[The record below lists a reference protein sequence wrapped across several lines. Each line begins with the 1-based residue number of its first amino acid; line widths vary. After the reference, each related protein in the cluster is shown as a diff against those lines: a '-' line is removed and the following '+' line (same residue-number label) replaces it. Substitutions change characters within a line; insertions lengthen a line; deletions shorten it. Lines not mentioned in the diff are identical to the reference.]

1 MSTKSTFDISGMSC
15 SACSARVER
24 AVSKLDG
31 ASQVNVNLLSQ
42 KMTLDIDRDKLSEE
56 EVIQAVEKA
65 GYGASL
71 QAGGEIS
78 GSSGGRSAQLSP
90 LKAREQRAKQA
101 EKEYRDRLRRLFI
114 SLLFG
119 ALLFYLSMGHMLHWP
134 LPACF
139 LGEENLMIFALSQW
153 TLLLPVLAVNAQIF
167 KKGFYHLFHGSPNMD
182 SLIAVGSGAAVVYGL
197 YALFKMAYG
206 LGHGDSAMVMDFA
219 MNLYFESAGTILALI
234 SLGKTL
240 EERAKG
246 KTSAAIAA
254 LVDLSPKTARVL
266 EQGQEKEIPVEEVLS
281 GMTLLVKAGESIPV
295 DGVVLEGSGA
305 VDESALTGESL
316 PVEKQAGDTVIGATI
331 NRSGYFSLRATRV
344 GEDSTLAQIIR
355 LVDEAA
361 GSKAPMA
368 RLADKVSGI
377 FVPVVMLIAAVTLL
391 VWLFA
396 GKSVEFAL
404 SNAISVLVISCPCAL
419 GLATP
424 TAIMVG
430 TGRGAANGILIKSAE
445 ALETA
450 SRVDTILLDKT
461 GTITEGKPR
470 VTDVLIFS
478 ESSAAE
484 TTARRD
490 LLQLAWNLEKRS
502 EHPLAGAI
510 VAEIEA
516 QARGERSAST
526 TLQADSQHSEK
537 QVRASQLQPDSA
549 LNESLPLEE
558 FRQVPGGGL
567 AGMLEGQKVL
577 AGNLSLLRQEGFFE
591 RELYEENAEGT
602 NFAGGPLEEQLEE
615 LAASL
620 ADEGKTPLF
629 FTRGKTLL
637 GLMALADGIKADSP
651 AAIRRLKEM
660 GLGVVMLTGDHE
672 RSARALARPLALDRV
687 IADILPQ
694 DKEREVR
701 RLQEAGHKLAMV
713 GDGINDAPALV
724 RADVGIAIGAGSDV
738 ALESADL
745 VLMKSR
751 LADLI
756 TALRLSKATVRNI
769 KENLFWALF
778 YNALCIPLAAGV
790 FYPAFGLQLSPMIA
804 ALAMSFSSLFV
815 VSNALRLRFFK
826 AEELPPERAEESSLR
841 SSATSSSAVY
851 TETHAAGSAEVNSVG
866 NSAANPTV
874 NSETNSVRNSAARYT
889 YLTLNDEKTEKP
901 KTKTENIKT
910 ESREEKKMEK
920 RLKIEGMM
928 CQHCVQHVSK
938 ALQGVKG
945 VDKVE
950 VSLEKKEAR
959 VSGTEPLSDAEL
971 KAAVK
976 EAGYD
981 VTAID

>member
-15 SACSARVER
+15 SACSARVEK

-234 SLGKTL
+234 SFGKTL

-484 TTARRD
+484 TTARRG

-591 RELYEENAEGT
+591 RELHEENAEGT

-637 GLMALADGIKADSP
+637 GLMALADGIKVDSP

-826 AEELPPERAEESSLR
+826 AEELPPERVEASSVR
-841 SSATSSSAVY
+841 SSATRLSTVY
-851 TETHAAGSAEVNSVG
+851 TETHAAGSPEEKSVRS
-866 NSAANPTV
+866 SATNPTI

-889 YLTLNDEKTEKP
+889 YLTLNDE
-901 KTKTENIKT
+901 KTENIKT

>member
-1 MSTKSTFDISGMSC
+1 MSC
-15 SACSARVER
+15 SACSARVEK

-78 GSSGGRSAQLSP
+78 GSSGGRSAQFSP

-246 KTSAAIAA
+246 KTSEAIAA

-470 VTDVLIFS
+470 VTDVFVFS
-478 ESSAAE
+478 ENTAAE

-490 LLQLAWNLEKRS
+490 LLQLAWSLEKRS

-510 VAEIEA
+510 VTEIEA

-526 TLQADSQHSEK
+526 TLQADSQPSEK

-591 RELYEENAEGT
+591 RELHEENAEGT
-602 NFAGGPLEEQLEE
+602 NFAGGSLEEQLEE

-651 AAIRRLKEM
+651 AAIRRLKDM

-672 RSARALARPLALDRV
+672 RSARALARPLALDRL

-694 DKEREVR
+694 DKEKEVR

-815 VSNALRLRFFK
+815 VTNALRLRFFK
-826 AEELPPERAEESSLR
+826 AEELPPERAEASSLK
-841 SSATSSSAVY
+841 SSATRSSAVY
-851 TETHAAGSAEVNSVG
+851 TEIHTAGSAEEKSVRS
-866 NSAANPTV
+866 SAANSTIS
-874 NSETNSVRNSAARYT
+874 SESNSVRSSEARYT
-889 YLTLNDEKTEKP
+889 YLTLNNGEKN
-901 KTKTENIKT
+901 ENIKT
-910 ESREEKKMEK
+910 ESREEKIMEK
-920 RLKIEGMM
+920 RLSIEGMM

-950 VSLEKKEAR
+950 VSLEAKEAR

-976 EAGYD
+976 DAGYD

>member
-15 SACSARVER
+15 SACSARVEK

-78 GSSGGRSAQLSP
+78 GSSGGRSAQFSP

-246 KTSAAIAA
+246 KTSEAIAA

-470 VTDVLIFS
+470 VTDVFVFS
-478 ESSAAE
+478 ENTAAE

-490 LLQLAWNLEKRS
+490 LLQLAWSLEKRS

-510 VAEIEA
+510 VTEIEA

-526 TLQADSQHSEK
+526 TLQADSQPSEK

-591 RELYEENAEGT
+591 RELHEENAEGT
-602 NFAGGPLEEQLEE
+602 NFAGGSLEEQLEE

-651 AAIRRLKEM
+651 AAIRRLKDM

-672 RSARALARPLALDRV
+672 RSARALARPLALDRL

-694 DKEREVR
+694 DKEKEVR

-815 VSNALRLRFFK
+815 VTNALRLRFFK
-826 AEELPPERAEESSLR
+826 AEELPPERAEASSLK
-841 SSATSSSAVY
+841 SSATRSSAVY
-851 TETHAAGSAEVNSVG
+851 TEIHTAGSAEEKSVRS
-866 NSAANPTV
+866 SAANSTIS
-874 NSETNSVRNSAARYT
+874 SESNSVRSSEARYT
-889 YLTLNDEKTEKP
+889 YLTLNNGEKN
-901 KTKTENIKT
+901 ENIKT
-910 ESREEKKMEK
+910 ESREEKIMEK
-920 RLKIEGMM
+920 RLSIEGMM

-950 VSLEKKEAR
+950 VSLEAKEAR

-976 EAGYD
+976 DAGYD

>member
-1 MSTKSTFDISGMSC
+1 MSNKSTFDISGMSC
-15 SACSARVER
+15 SACSARVEK

-56 EVIQAVEKA
+56 DVIKAVEAA

-71 QAGGEIS
+71 QDGGEIS
-78 GSSGGRSAQLSP
+78 GSSGGRSARPSP

-101 EKEYRDRLRRLFI
+101 EKKYRDRVRRLLL
-114 SLLFG
+114 SLFFG
-119 ALLFYLSMGHMLHWP
+119 GLLFYLSMGHMLHWP

-246 KTSAAIAA
+246 KTSSAIAA

-368 RLADKVSGI
+368 KLADKVSGI
-377 FVPVVMLIAAVTLL
+377 FVPVVMLISAVTLL

-470 VTDVLIFS
+470 VTDVFVFS
-478 ESSAAE
+478 ENTAAE

-490 LLQLAWNLEKRS
+490 LLQLAWSLEKRS

-516 QARGERSAST
+516 QARGERSVST
-526 TLQADSQHSEK
+526 TLQADSQHPEK
-537 QVRASQLQPDSA
+537 QVSTSQLQAGFP

-591 RELYEENAEGT
+591 RELHEENADGT
-602 NFAGGPLEEQLEE
+602 NFAGDPLEEQLEE

-637 GLMALADGIKADSP
+637 GLMALADGVKADSP

-660 GLGVVMLTGDHE
+660 GLEVVMLTGDHE

-815 VSNALRLRFFK
+815 VTNALRLRFFK
-826 AEELPPERAEESSLR
+826 AEELPLERAEASSLR
-841 SSATSSSAVY
+841 SSAANSTISSES
-851 TETHAAGSAEVNSVG
+851 
-866 NSAANPTV
+866 
-874 NSETNSVRNSAARYT
+874 NSVRSSEAHYT
-889 YLTLNDEKTEKP
+889 YLTLNNGEKN
-901 KTKTENIKT
+901 ENIKT
-910 ESREEKKMEK
+910 ESREEKIMEK
-920 RLKIEGMM
+920 RLSIEGMM

>member
-1 MSTKSTFDISGMSC
+1 MSNKFTFDISGMSC
-15 SACSARVER
+15 SACSARVEK

-56 EVIQAVEKA
+56 DVIKAVEAA

-78 GSSGGRSAQLSP
+78 GSSGGRSARPSP

-101 EKEYRDRLRRLFI
+101 EKEYRDRVRRLLI

-119 ALLFYLSMGHMLHWP
+119 GLLFYLSMGHMLHWP

-197 YALFKMAYG
+197 YALFKIAYG

-368 RLADKVSGI
+368 KLADKVSGI

-470 VTDVLIFS
+470 VTDVFVFS
-478 ESSAAE
+478 ENTAAE

-490 LLQLAWNLEKRS
+490 LLQLAWSLEKRS

-516 QARGERSAST
+516 QARGERSSST
-526 TLQADSQHSEK
+526 ALQADSQPSEK
-537 QVRASQLQPDSA
+537 QVSTSQLQAGFP

-567 AGMLEGQKVL
+567 AGVLEGQKVL

-591 RELYEENAEGT
+591 RELHEKD
-602 NFAGGPLEEQLEE
+602 AGETAFSGDPLEEQLEE

-620 ADEGKTPLF
+620 ADKGKTPLF

-637 GLMALADGIKADSP
+637 GVMALADGMKADSP
-651 AAIRRLKEM
+651 AAIQRLKKM
-660 GLGVVMLTGDHE
+660 GLEVVMLTGDHE

-815 VSNALRLRFFK
+815 VTNALRLRFFK
-826 AEELPPERAEESSLR
+826 AEELPFERAEASSLR
-841 SSATSSSAVY
+841 SSAANSTISSES
-851 TETHAAGSAEVNSVG
+851 
-866 NSAANPTV
+866 
-874 NSETNSVRNSAARYT
+874 NSVRSSEAHYT
-889 YLTLNDEKTEKP
+889 YLTLNNGEKN
-901 KTKTENIKT
+901 ENIKT
-910 ESREEKKMEK
+910 ESREEKIMEK
-920 RLKIEGMM
+920 RLSIEGMM

-950 VSLEKKEAR
+950 VSLEAKEAR

-976 EAGYD
+976 DAGYD
-981 VTAID
+981 VTVID

>member
-1 MSTKSTFDISGMSC
+1 MSNKFTFDISGMSC
-15 SACSARVER
+15 SACSARVEK

-56 EVIQAVEKA
+56 DVIKAVEAA

-78 GSSGGRSAQLSP
+78 GSSGGRSARPSP

-101 EKEYRDRLRRLFI
+101 EKEYRDRVRRLLI

-119 ALLFYLSMGHMLHWP
+119 GLLFYLSMGHMLHWP

-316 PVEKQAGDTVIGATI
+316 PVEKQSGDTVIGATI

-368 RLADKVSGI
+368 KLADKVSGI
-377 FVPVVMLIAAVTLL
+377 FVPVVMLISAVTLL

-470 VTDVLIFS
+470 VTDVFVFS
-478 ESSAAE
+478 ENTAAE

-490 LLQLAWNLEKRS
+490 LLQLAWSLEKRS

-510 VAEIEA
+510 VTEIEA
-516 QARGERSAST
+516 QDRGEHSAST
-526 TLQADSQHSEK
+526 ALQEDSQPSEK
-537 QVRASQLQPDSA
+537 QVSTSQLQAGFP

-567 AGMLEGQKVL
+567 AGILEGQKVL

-591 RELYEENAEGT
+591 RELHEKD
-602 NFAGGPLEEQLEE
+602 AGETAFSGDPLEEQLEE

-620 ADEGKTPLF
+620 ADKGKTPLF

-637 GLMALADGIKADSP
+637 GVMALADGMKADSP
-651 AAIRRLKEM
+651 AAIQRLKKM
-660 GLGVVMLTGDHE
+660 GLEVVMLTGDHE

-815 VSNALRLRFFK
+815 VTNALRLRFFK
-826 AEELPPERAEESSLR
+826 AEELPLERAEASSLR

-851 TETHAAGSAEVNSVG
+851 TEIHSAGSPEGKSVG
-866 NSAANPTV
+866 SSAANSTI

-889 YLTLNDEKTEKP
+889 YLTLNNGEKN
-901 KTKTENIKT
+901 ENIKT
-910 ESREEKKMEK
+910 ESREEKIMEK
-920 RLKIEGMM
+920 RLSIEGMM

-976 EAGYD
+976 DAGYD

>member
-15 SACSARVER
+15 SACSARVEK

-101 EKEYRDRLRRLFI
+101 EKEYRDRLRRLLI

-119 ALLFYLSMGHMLHWP
+119 GLLFYLSMGHMLHWP

-246 KTSAAIAA
+246 KTSSAIAA

-368 RLADKVSGI
+368 KLADKVSGI

-470 VTDVLIFS
+470 VTDVFVFS
-478 ESSAAE
+478 ENTAAE

-490 LLQLAWNLEKRS
+490 LLQLAWSLEKRS

-516 QARGERSAST
+516 QARSERSAST
-526 TLQADSQHSEK
+526 TLQADSQHPEN
-537 QVRASQLQPDSA
+537 QVRASQLQPGSA

-591 RELYEENAEGT
+591 RELHEENADGT
-602 NFAGGPLEEQLEE
+602 NFAGDPLEEQLEE

-637 GLMALADGIKADSP
+637 GLMALADGVKADSP

-660 GLGVVMLTGDHE
+660 GLEVVMLTGDHE

-815 VSNALRLRFFK
+815 VTNALRLRFFK
-826 AEELPPERAEESSLR
+826 AEELPLERAEASSLR
-841 SSATSSSAVY
+841 SSAANSTISSES
-851 TETHAAGSAEVNSVG
+851 
-866 NSAANPTV
+866 
-874 NSETNSVRNSAARYT
+874 NSVRSSEAHYT
-889 YLTLNDEKTEKP
+889 YLTLNNGEKN
-901 KTKTENIKT
+901 ENIKT
-910 ESREEKKMEK
+910 ESREEKIMEK
-920 RLKIEGMM
+920 RLSIEGMM

>member
-1 MSTKSTFDISGMSC
+1 MSNKFTFDISGMSC
-15 SACSARVER
+15 SACSARVEK

-56 EVIQAVEKA
+56 DVIKAVEAA

-78 GSSGGRSAQLSP
+78 GSSGGRSARPSP

-101 EKEYRDRLRRLFI
+101 EKEYRDRVRRLLL
-114 SLLFG
+114 SLFFG
-119 ALLFYLSMGHMLHWP
+119 GLLFYLSMGHMLHWP

-470 VTDVLIFS
+470 VNDVFVFS
-478 ESSAAE
+478 ENTAAE

-490 LLQLAWNLEKRS
+490 LLQLAWSLEKRS

-516 QARGERSAST
+516 QASGERSAST
-526 TLQADSQHSEK
+526 TLQADSQHPEK
-537 QVRASQLQPDSA
+537 QVQASQLQPGSA
-549 LNESLPLEE
+549 LNESLPLED

-591 RELYEENAEGT
+591 RELHEENADGT
-602 NFAGGPLEEQLEE
+602 NFAGDPLEEQLEE

-637 GLMALADGIKADSP
+637 GLMALADGVKADSP

-660 GLGVVMLTGDHE
+660 GLEVVMLTGDHE

-745 VLMKSR
+745 VLMKCR

-815 VSNALRLRFFK
+815 VTNALRLRFFK
-826 AEELPPERAEESSLR
+826 AEELPLERAEASSLR
-841 SSATSSSAVY
+841 SSATRSSAIY
-851 TETHAAGSAEVNSVG
+851 TETHSAGSPEGKSVG
-866 NSAANPTV
+866 SSAANSTI
-874 NSETNSVRNSAARYT
+874 NSETNSVRNSAAHYT
-889 YLTLNDEKTEKP
+889 YLTLNNGEKN
-901 KTKTENIKT
+901 ENIKT
-910 ESREEKKMEK
+910 ESREEKIMEK
-920 RLKIEGMM
+920 RLSIEGMM

>member
-1 MSTKSTFDISGMSC
+1 MSNKSTFDISGMSC
-15 SACSARVER
+15 SACSARVEK

-206 LGHGDSAMVMDFA
+206 LGHGDSAMVMGFA

-461 GTITEGKPR
+461 GTITEGKPH

-478 ESSAAE
+478 ESVAE
-484 TTARRD
+484 TTARQD

-526 TLQADSQHSEK
+526 TLQADSQPSEK

-591 RELYEENAEGT
+591 RELHEENAEGT

-672 RSARALARPLALDRV
+672 RSARALARPLAVDRV

-694 DKEREVR
+694 DKEKEVR

-874 NSETNSVRNSAARYT
+874 NSETNSVRNSAARYI

>member
-1 MSTKSTFDISGMSC
+1 MSNKFTFDISGMSC
-15 SACSARVER
+15 SACSARVEK

-56 EVIQAVEKA
+56 DVIKAVEAA

-78 GSSGGRSAQLSP
+78 GSSGGRSARPSP

-101 EKEYRDRLRRLFI
+101 EKEYRDRVRRLLI

-119 ALLFYLSMGHMLHWP
+119 GLLFYLSMGHMLHWP

-246 KTSAAIAA
+246 KTSSAIAA

-368 RLADKVSGI
+368 KLADKVSGI
-377 FVPVVMLIAAVTLL
+377 FVPVVMLISAVTLL

-470 VTDVLIFS
+470 VTDVFVFS
-478 ESSAAE
+478 ENTAAE

-490 LLQLAWNLEKRS
+490 LLQLAWSLEKRS

-526 TLQADSQHSEK
+526 TLQADSQHPEK
-537 QVRASQLQPDSA
+537 QVPASQLQPGSA

-591 RELYEENAEGT
+591 RELHEENADGT
-602 NFAGGPLEEQLEE
+602 NFAGDPLEEQLEE

-637 GLMALADGIKADSP
+637 GLMALADGVKADSP

-660 GLGVVMLTGDHE
+660 GLEVVMLTGDHE

-815 VSNALRLRFFK
+815 VTNALRLRFFK
-826 AEELPPERAEESSLR
+826 AEELPLERAETSSLK
-841 SSATSSSAVY
+841 SSATRSSAVY
-851 TETHAAGSAEVNSVG
+851 TETHSAGIPEGKSVG
-866 NSAANPTV
+866 SSAANSTI

-889 YLTLNDEKTEKP
+889 YLTLNNGEKN
-901 KTKTENIKT
+901 ENIKT
-910 ESREEKKMEK
+910 ESREEKIMEK
-920 RLKIEGMM
+920 RLSIEGMM